1 MTGLN
6 EKVLIEQGLLI
17 ISALG
22 TGLCAAGIS
31 NLLLARLLNFKPA
44 ITFKIPQLNR
54 GSHINRA
61 DATGAVLG
69 GVFMYLLSL
78 GTTKIVNMT
87 IIGFLA
93 GYLITWLLRK
103 QLEKMKQWSK
113 QREIIVL
120 FEAVEL
126 YMRAGLSMN
135 HALQA
140 AKLLTPA
147 LKPAI
152 NKALVYW
159 PAGSAKALEIFR
171 REVDL
176 PEADILTA
184 LLAQIERVGISNL
197 EGVIRREADRL
208 QRMREAAERAEINR
222 RPTYMMLYRALPLV
236 SAMGMIAGVLFM
248 HVAST
253 LRSAGISF

>member
-1 MTGLN
+1 
-6 EKVLIEQGLLI
+6 
-17 ISALG
+17 
-22 TGLCAAGIS
+22 
-31 NLLLARLLNFKPA
+31 
-44 ITFKIPQLNR
+44 
-54 GSHINRA
+54 
-61 DATGAVLG
+61 
-69 GVFMYLLSL
+69 
-78 GTTKIVNMT
+78 
-87 IIGFLA
+87 
-93 GYLITWLLRK
+93 
-103 QLEKMKQWSK
+103 
-113 QREIIVL
+113 
-120 FEAVEL
+120 
-126 YMRAGLSMN
+126 MN